1 VSGEGQSRHAHLGVL
16 GLKHGSGAGFQRGAG
31 GNNVVHK
38 EYVFSCEGVGFG
50 EGEFLADVL
59 PAAETAFLGLS
70 LSKFGAYQYVGYYG
84 FVEFLRYAAGYHLAL
99 VVAAFFEFLWVQRH
113 RHKAVHVVETV
124 AFGEGGAELSAHIH
138 AQLLVVLVLDAVQN
152 SLHTAFL

>member
-1 VSGEGQSRHAHLGVL
+1 M
-16 GLKHGSGAGFQRGAG
+16 GAGFQRGSG
-31 GNNVVHK
+31 GYYVVD
-38 EYVFSCEGVGFG
+38 EQYVFSCEGVGFG

-59 PAAETAFLGLS
+59 PAAETAFLGLC
-70 LSKFGAYQYVGYYG
+70 LSKFGAYQYVGNYG